1 MKVIQQINTFKNT
14 ISKILNMV
22 IKKGDL
28 IAVNYEGRFE
38 DGEVFDSSSREG
50 HEHPLEFTAGIG
62 QVVQGFDKAVLGM
75 EKGQEKEFTLKP
87 EEAYGEYNPQLQQ
100 KVRRDQLPNDQEP
113 EVGMTII
120 AKTPDGSQFPIQI
133 TAVEKDEITLDMN
146 HPLAGKTLIFKIKIL
161 DVNYEKGKYAH
172 KH

>member
-1 MKVIQQINTFKNT
+1 MT
-14 ISKILNMV
+14 IKI
-22 IKKGDL
+22 GDL

-38 DGEVFDSSSREG
+38 DGEIFDSSSKEG
-50 HEHPLEFTAGIG
+50 HEHPLEFKAGTG
-62 QVVQGFDKAVLGM
+62 QVVAGFDKAVLGM
-75 EKGQEKEFTLKP
+75 ENGQEKEFTLKP

-100 KVRRDQLPNDQEP
+100 KIRRDQLPEDQEP
-113 EVGMTII
+113 EVGMTIV

-133 TAVEKDEITLDMN
+133 TEVNEKEVTLDMN

>member
-1 MKVIQQINTFKNT
+1 
-14 ISKILNMV
+14 MV

-28 IAVNYEGRFE
+28 IAASYEGRFE
-38 DGEVFDSSSREG
+38 DGEIFDASSKEG

-62 QVVQGFDKAVLGM
+62 QVVPGFDNAILGL

-87 EEAYGEYNPQLQQ
+87 SEAYGEYNKQLQQ
-100 KVRRDQLPNDQEP
+100 KVPRDQLPKDQEP

-133 TAVEKDEITLDMN
+133 TAVNEKEVTLDMN

-161 DVNYEKGKYAH
+161 DINHEKGKYAH